1 MREKPLFISS
11 ELWER
16 TWLGLRARGY
26 GQREAACVWA
36 GESSDLEERVSEVIF
51 LDDLPGVESFALQ
64 HRTTRKATAVLFEQL
79 REKRL
84 SIVADVH
91 THPEEWVDLSWV
103 DKAHPIEYRPGLT
116 ALVLPGYATGAPSLK
131 ETGVHVYLG
140 DGEWRHLK
148 GFRAQ
153 MKVRIT

>member
-1 MREKPLFISS
+1 MREKPLFVPL
-11 ELWER
+11 ELWQR
-16 TWLGLRARGY
+16 TWLGLRARGD

-36 GESSDLEERVSEVIF
+36 GESSDREERVSEVIF

-64 HRTTRKATAVLFEQL
+64 HRTTRTATAVLFEQL

-84 SIVADVH
+84 SIVADLH

-116 ALVLPGYATGAPSLK
+116 ALVLPGYATGAPSLD
-131 ETGVHVYLG
+131 ETGVHIYLG
-140 DGEWRHLK
+140 DGQWRRLRESQAK
-148 GFRAQ
+148 S
-153 MKVRIT
+153 KVRII